1 MGSLK
6 FGFILL
12 ALAALAVSVAADA
25 SASKFPQHKCGS
37 FVSEHTWEDGSTTRL
52 RVAVYN
58 SDHLACRVAFK
69 VIRAFFGPEDTIT
82 SHGGPSQVQ
91 TYYTIEGFPGWRCY
105 TGAGGGG
112 CIHHGRM
119 AAYLSH
125 VL

>member
-1 MGSLK
+1 MRKLS
-6 FGFILL
+6 ILL
-12 ALAALAVSVAADA
+12 VALALLGAAPSSSQA
-25 SASKFPQHKCGS
+25 QGFPRHKCGA
-37 FVSEHTWEDGSTTRL
+37 FVDEHTWEDGSTTRI

-69 VIRAFFGPEDTIT
+69 VIKAFFGPEDTIE

-91 TYYTIEGFPGWRCY
+91 TYYTIEEFPGWRCY

-112 CIHHGRM
+112 CIHHGKM

-125 VL
+125 LL